1 MDVYLKRLRDRGDL
15 DHFQVFNH
23 TSSLTLAE
31 TETGSTHTNYGATG
45 TITLTLP
52 LRAIQGTRFKF
63 VVGAAQQ
70 LRIKVSSAGEVFI
83 VNGGT
88 STDDGGGDLYLVAD
102 DEGESAN
109 FLCISSKIWLV
120 DVIGTWTAVQP

>member
-31 TETGSTHTNYGATG
+31 TETGSTHTNYGSTG

-52 LRAIQGTRFKF
+52 SRAIKGTRFKF
-63 VVGAAQQ
+63 VVGTAQQ
-70 LRIKVSSAGEVFI
+70 LRIKVSSTGEKFI
-83 VNGGT
+83 VNGAT

-109 FLCISSKIWLV
+109 SVCISSKIWLV
-120 DVIGTWTAVQP
+120 DVIGTWTVVQP